1 MVVEEAAEY
10 LNDLIDDTYDVAV
23 PTTKATIKAAIVGF
37 IPLLELALLAALT
50 VAIVKAPAK
59 LLGLEE

>member
-1 MVVEEAAEY
+1 MVVEQTSEFISSV
-10 LNDLIDDTYDVAV
+10 IDDTYDIAV

-37 IPLLELALLAALT
+37 IPLLELAVLAALT
-50 VAIVKAPAK
+50 VAIIKAPAK